1 MTRTLTPEH
10 AQRRARLPRRLALL
24 MRPELPSLS
33 QEIIE
38 EVRRSIPEYGRPL
51 RDPHVE
57 ALRIG
62 VERALMDFVDQ
73 VANPHAPRERHH
85 ETYRRLGRFEAQEGR
100 TLDTLQAA
108 LRIGAQVA
116 WRRIMKVGPR
126 RARVARGDGAARG
139 RPVRLHRRAGRAR
152 AGGLHGRA
160 AGRRGRGAPAAVTR
174 TAAAPGRGPR
184 AGRGRRTGALDDP
197 GRGHRRRGP
206 VGRTVRP
213 RRPGR

>member
-85 ETYRRLGRFEAQEGR
+85 ETYRRSAGS
-100 TLDTLQAA
+100 
-108 LRIGAQVA
+108 
-116 WRRIMKVGPR
+116 RR
-126 RARVARGDGAARG
+126 
-139 RPVRLHRRAGRAR
+139 RRAGRSTRSRPRCASAR
-152 AGGLHGRA
+152 RS
-160 AGRRGRGAPAAVTR
+160 RGAAS
-174 TAAAPGRGPR
+174 
-184 AGRGRRTGALDDP
+184 
-197 GRGHRRRGP
+197 
-206 VGRTVRP
+206 
-213 RRPGR
+213 